1 MCARRVGSRIP
12 KERKPIQELMMQ
24 ARLLE
29 QQAQREADPA
39 LRSRLE
45 REAAGLRSEVERRLR
60 RCVESQSVC
69 ASGE

>member
-1 MCARRVGSRIP
+1 MCARRVGSRIS
-12 KERKPIQELMMQ
+12 KERKSIQELMMQ

-45 REAAGLRSEVERRLR
+45 MEAGELASEARQRLR
-60 RCVESQSVC
+60 RCVASQC
-69 ASGE
+69 ASG